1 MISETQRAILE
12 AGKQEFLSMGFQDA
26 SLRRIAKRAGVT
38 TGAIYGYYADKA
50 ALFQALVEPTA
61 TDFKV
66 RFIGMQEAFAA
77 LPPET
82 QIQSMRTYSAEAL
95 QSFLDGIYAHYDA
108 FRLLVCNAAG
118 TAYEDYVESLVEI
131 EAASTSAFLDLLVRA
146 GYGPFA
152 LSDNMIHILASA
164 YFSAIFETVAHGMDK
179 VEADAYVAQITTFF
193 MAGWL
198 ALFHL

>member
-26 SLRRIAKRAGVT
+26 SLRRIAQRAGVT

-50 ALFQALVEPTA
+50 ALFQALVEPIA
-61 TDFKV
+61 TDFKT

-77 LPPET
+77 LPPDA
-82 QIQSMRTYSAEAL
+82 QIRSMRAYSSEAL
-95 QSFLDGIYAHYDA
+95 QSFLDDIYAHYDV

-118 TAYEDYVESLVEI
+118 TAYENYVESLVEI
-131 EAASTSAFLDLLVRA
+131 EAASTAAFVNLLGRE

-152 LSDNMIHILASA
+152 LSGNMIHILANA
-164 YFSAIFETVAHGMDK
+164 YFSAIFETVAHGMGK
-179 VEADAYVAQITTFF
+179 SEADAYVAQITAFF
-193 MAGWL
+193 TAGWL
-198 ALFHL
+198 AMFHL